1 MAKGN
6 QKANKKPAAKE
17 IVGDIQKGFKDY
29 DEVFDLLIDQST
41 DMNMPLLVQSIQLSK
56 SILNTYKKAWIFRVR
71 EDQAK
76 AKVKNQA

>member
-6 QKANKKPAAKE
+6 QKANKKPATKE

-29 DEVFDLLIDQST
+29 DEVIDLLIDQST
-41 DMNMPLLVQSIQLSK
+41 DMNMPLLVQSFQLSK

-76 AKVKNQA
+76 AKGKN